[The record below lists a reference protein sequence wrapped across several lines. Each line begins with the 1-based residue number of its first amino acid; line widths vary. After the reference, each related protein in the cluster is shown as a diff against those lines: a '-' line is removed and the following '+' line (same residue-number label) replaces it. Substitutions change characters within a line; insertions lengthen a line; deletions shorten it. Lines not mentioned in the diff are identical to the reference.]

1 MKILVL
7 ADTADKALWDYLDRR
22 LLEGVELVLACGD
35 LPAEYLSFLTCFT
48 HAPIYYVH
56 GNHDTGY
63 DTKPP
68 EGCECVDDDIVVFN
82 GVRILGLGGSMRY
95 RPNQSYMFNE
105 KEMARRVRKLRRKL
119 RKHKGF
125 DILLAHAPALGVGD
139 MEDLPHRGF
148 QVFLDL
154 MDRYKPR
161 YLVHGHVHQEYSALG
176 FARERKYGDTTVI
189 NAYKR
194 YYIDY

>member
-22 LLEGVELVLACGD
+22 LLEGVDLVLSCGD

-68 EGCECVDDDIVVFN
+68 EGCECVDDEIVVFN

-95 RPNQSYMFNE
+95 RPNQPYMFNE

>member
-95 RPNQSYMFNE
+95 RPNQPYMFNE

>member
-1 MKILVL
+1 MKIMVL
-7 ADTADKALWDYLDRR
+7 ADVADKALWDYLDRR
-22 LLEGVELVLACGD
+22 LLEGVDLILSSGD

-48 HAPIYYVH
+48 HAPILYVH
-56 GNHDTGY
+56 GNHDKAY
-63 DTKPP
+63 DKKPP
-68 EGCECVDDDIVVFN
+68 EGCICVDDDICEVN
-82 GVRILGLGGSMRY
+82 GVRVLGLGGSMRY
-95 RPNQSYMFNE
+95 RPNQPYMFNE

>member
-22 LLEGVELVLACGD
+22 LLEGVELVLSCGD

-95 RPNQSYMFNE
+95 RPNQPYMFNE